1 MLQNPP
7 ALPSSTTSQSAHPSA
22 SHYLFP
28 SSRLQTFHLR
38 FFDIYHKSSPPSSF
52 NRPLPIQRM
61 ANRQPGKRLPYITA
75 DAKAQYIR
83 ELFDRALPR
92 PGVTSSL
99 VRHPR
104 VHMFV
109 RRHTP
114 LPFTPLGTPPRSKLS
129 SQGVAIKRRRVV
141 VNCLGPVR
149 RKRRPV
155 RFHPY
160 KLFQA

>member
-28 SSRLQTFHLR
+28 SS
-38 FFDIYHKSSPPSSF
+38 
-52 NRPLPIQRM
+52 RM